1 MSQEREL
8 LREALPCLE
17 SAFRIVTMGD
27 GYPSAVE
34 RDNTGLI
41 NRIRALLDE
50 PEEMSERQNR
60 SDIDSERSDEREP
73 EYVWRVTVFPEGKH
87 PASFRLEFGDALRAE
102 QNIEMPCVVER
113 ALIGKW
119 EAVDE

>member
-34 RDNTGLI
+34 KDNTGLI

-50 PEEMSERQNR
+50 PEPVAR
-60 SDIDSERSDEREP
+60 
-73 EYVWRVTVFPEGKH
+73 VWRIVTSGGDV
-87 PASFRLEFGDALRAE
+87 EFTSESVALTMRE
-102 QNIEMPCVVER
+102 YGRPPYVER
-113 ALIGKW
+113 VESAPVGKW
-119 EAVDE
+119 EVVE

>member
-1 MSQEREL
+1 MVL
-8 LREALPCLE
+8 DCV
-17 SAFRIVTMGD
+17 I
-27 GYPSAVE
+27 
-34 RDNTGLI
+34 RDCDVGPHIQHQSTLTG
-41 NRIRALLDE
+41 IRALLDE

-113 ALIGKW
+113 APIGKW
-119 EAVDE
+119 EAVDD